1 MAKPAVEKPFFGP
14 DAFRFLRDLRA
25 NNEREWFLANK
36 ARYEDSVL
44 GPALRFL
51 EAMTPRLAK
60 LSPHVTSSARPS
72 GGSLTRIYRDI
83 RFSKDKSPYRTNVG
97 IHFFHERA
105 GKEDRLPGFYFHLAP
120 GESSVAA
127 GIWHPEPP
135 ALRKIRDRIV
145 ARPSDWG
152 RVVDHGIEIA
162 GESYVRVPAGY
173 DAEHKYR
180 DDLRRKDFFAL
191 QALSDKAISSS
202 DFGEKFESSCRELD
216 PLNQFLAKALGVP
229 W

>member
-1 MAKPAVEKPFFGP
+1 VAKAAAEKPYFGP
-14 DAFRFLRDLRA
+14 EALRFLRDLRA

-36 ARYEDSVL
+36 ARYESSVQA
-44 GPALRFL
+44 PALRFI

-72 GGSLTRIYRDI
+72 GGSLSRIYRDI

-105 GKEDRLPGFYFHLAP
+105 GKENRLPGFYFHLAP

-145 ARPSDWG
+145 ARPADWG
-152 RVVDHGIEIA
+152 RVVGDAIEIE

-173 DAEHKYR
+173 DAEHQYR

-191 QALSDKAISSS
+191 RALPDKAISSP
-202 DFGEKFESSCRELD
+202 DFGKKFESACRELD
-216 PLNQFLAKALGVP
+216 PLNRFLAAALDVP